1 MSSLWRCSV
10 CKKAGLEEDFLFVP
24 IDETHETVYCYECA
38 PESALK
44 QQWPVDEESNDDTDR
59 EEVR

>member
-24 IDETHETVYCYECA
+24 IDETHETVYCYDCA
-38 PESALK
+38 PEDALK
-44 QQWPVDEESNDDTDR
+44 QHWPVDEESNDSDR